1 MAAAEVWSALVFCLK
16 IQALFRIGRGEPPL
30 VPDSLSRDARDF
42 ILRCLKVNSN
52 DRPSAV
58 QLLDHPFVRKPP
70 TSSGF
75 ASPRFNNI
83 WS

>member
-1 MAAAEVWSALVFCLK
+1 MFSFLMWQV
-16 IQALFRIGRGEPPL
+16 QALFRIGNGELPL
-30 VPDSLSRDARDF
+30 VPDSLSREARDL
-42 ILRCLKVNSN
+42 ILRCLQVNPN

-58 QLLDHPFVRKPP
+58 QLLDHPFVTKPS
-70 TSSGF
+70 TSAGF